1 MFEVENLYKSSASK
15 LFIPFDRYTYFEIQ
29 FRPVW
34 SRFCIVHSCTRVKIM
49 HLAVYSWRDTMKNNR
64 KATIQ
69 KNKKNPTNLIKPKG
83 SKKPKDLK
91 KTKEKKTSKIL
102 NLLNNESDKLQ
113 KTIIKNEKRKEK
125 SANKRI
131 KKSSKNNSSVR
142 PILSV
147 SVFEAKKYVI
157 FWLSVILYF
166 PFASNTFIHSF
177 HAGLCFNLYYAPI
190 PCYQG
195 NDS

>member
-1 MFEVENLYKSSASK
+1 
-15 LFIPFDRYTYFEIQ
+15 
-29 FRPVW
+29 
-34 SRFCIVHSCTRVKIM
+34 
-49 HLAVYSWRDTMKNNR
+49 MKNNR

-69 KNKKNPTNLIKPKG
+69 KNKKNSKNLIKPKG
-83 SKKPKDLK
+83 SKKGKRSKKDK
-91 KTKEKKTSKIL
+91 RENTSKIL
-102 NLLNNESDKLQ
+102 NSLNNESDKLQ
-113 KTIIKNEKRKEK
+113 KTIIKDKKRKEK
-125 SANKRI
+125 SANKRV
-131 KKSSKNNSSVR
+131 KKTSKNNSSVR